1 MCLNSDWTP
10 QSCWSPMGLHR
21 HVSLRWGMWV
31 LEGVCRSP
39 TGLSWVS
46 DDNNNFVNSNTAGIS
61 ANFRAIH
68 NEYNSEISLCT
79 WT

>member
-1 MCLNSDWTP
+1 MLVSNGSP
-10 QSCWSPMGLHR
+10 QACQPPMG
-21 HVSLRWGMWV
+21 HVGLGRCMLVSDG
-31 LEGVCRSP
+31 SP

-61 ANFRAIH
+61 AHFRAIH
-68 NEYNSEISLCT
+68 NEYNSEISLFT